1 LALHHADWLRPVELW
16 TPTGTS
22 AWPQFTSLAQHLFA
36 KYPIPVFMTSAWFG
50 LPPGEKL
57 IQHEWYKKLGLGVSV
72 RSLDIPL
79 LLTKTMAHWFLQA
92 PDHYSI
98 LAALRWG
105 QVRGL
110 RGSEELAKVVAATRL
125 SKISEQDDFWMTAL
139 RFFARHP
146 TMELNQVGPIV
157 DFLYHQRFQVQEV
170 FVRGVIVK
178 QEPPQPDFSLK
189 GRTLRSL
196 LRLVEEWHKQLGK
209 QTKGLTLAWP
219 RSRIGEFEYME
230 GSDHLGNL
238 RRWTITELLNNVELL
253 EEGRRM
259 RHCVATY
266 AETCAKRQSAI
277 WSLKIESD
285 DGRKPVLTIEVDLP
299 TKTICQIRGRCNRLP
314 KDHEIAVIRRWMAQ
328 EGIRM
333 ANVV

>member
-1 LALHHADWLRPVELW
+1 PANHLGSKSVFRLGKVVVYRWTGDTASRFAPSLMVWLTWQCAKRLALDSQCSLQQRGQPLVLRSPFLLRNANAMLTPRSLRETNKHFIDEAVQAAFSLADRHPGTAPAWERLIHHVHQQTDLLHPRRKCGDLPGNGRCPLVGGLLALALHHADWLRPVELW

-178 QEPPQPDFSLK
+178 QEPPQPDFS
-189 GRTLRSL
+189 
-196 LRLVEEWHKQLGK
+196 
-209 QTKGLTLAWP
+209 
-219 RSRIGEFEYME
+219 
-230 GSDHLGNL
+230 
-238 RRWTITELLNNVELL
+238 
-253 EEGRRM
+253 
-259 RHCVATY
+259 
-266 AETCAKRQSAI
+266 
-277 WSLKIESD
+277 
-285 DGRKPVLTIEVDLP
+285 
-299 TKTICQIRGRCNRLP
+299 
-314 KDHEIAVIRRWMAQ
+314 
-328 EGIRM
+328 
-333 ANVV
+333 